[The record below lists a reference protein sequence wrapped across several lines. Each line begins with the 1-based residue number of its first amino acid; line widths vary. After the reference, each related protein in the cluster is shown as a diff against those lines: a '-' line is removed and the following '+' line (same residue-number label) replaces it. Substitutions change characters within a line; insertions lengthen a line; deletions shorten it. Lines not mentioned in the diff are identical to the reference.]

1 MPNVIEVLQYTL
13 KPGTGDAFHS
23 IMKCQSVPLH
33 TSCGINVLRFGN
45 SLHDNDNYYLVRE
58 FENLAK
64 MEAVLAQFYAD
75 SRWREGPRS
84 EIISMI
90 QESHRVVAHSV
101 RFDFNR
107 MKSKHIS
114 HICPT
119 SRD

>member
-90 QESHRVVAHSV
+90 QKATVLSCRATCPSREV
-101 RFDFNR
+101 RFQPHE
-107 MKSKHIS
+107 MK
-114 HICPT
+114 T
-119 SRD
+119 Y

>member
-13 KPGTGDAFHS
+13 NPGTGDAFHS
-23 IMKCQSVPLH
+23 VMKCQSVPLH

-64 MEAVLAQFYAD
+64 MEADLAQFYAD

-90 QESHRVVAHSV
+90 QESHRVVMSGDLPIA
-101 RFDFNR
+101 
-107 MKSKHIS
+107 
-114 HICPT
+114 
-119 SRD
+119 